1 MAGHSQF
8 KNIMY
13 RKGAQDAKRAKIF
26 SKLIREV
33 TVATKTGLP
42 DPEMN
47 PRLRAAVSAA
57 RAANMPK
64 DNIDRAIKKAVGGDD
79 GENFEEIR
87 YEGYGPGGVAVIV
100 EALTDNRNRTASEV
114 RAAFSKYGG
123 SLAETGAVSFLF
135 ERVGL
140 INYNSDKVDDDL
152 VFEAALEA
160 GAQDVESDGP
170 THNIYCAPDDFS
182 VVRDALEKI
191 LGEPEIARLD
201 WRPQNTVPVE
211 DTGAEQL
218 VKKLKVKGYLLGL
231 VTGGSSKRLSNSG
244 IDSLL
249 EKLDVKITG
258 DMVAQG
264 KPFPEPYLKEAE
276 FLKVSPKSCLVIEN
290 APLCIESAKKAGMAC
305 IAVSSTLE
313 KKYLLHAD
321 CMVSNIVKI
330 QEILEKGELR

>member
-1 MAGHSQF
+1 MLMNQPSSNQKLARTMAGHSQF

-160 GAQDVESDGP
+160 GAQDVESDGA

-218 VKKLKVKGYLLGL
+218 VKLLDTL
-231 VTGGSSKRLSNSG
+231 EDNDDVQRVAANFDIADEVMARLSAG
-244 IDSLL
+244 I
-249 EKLDVKITG
+249 
-258 DMVAQG
+258 
-264 KPFPEPYLKEAE
+264 
-276 FLKVSPKSCLVIEN
+276 
-290 APLCIESAKKAGMAC
+290 
-305 IAVSSTLE
+305 
-313 KKYLLHAD
+313 
-321 CMVSNIVKI
+321 
-330 QEILEKGELR
+330 

>member
-1 MAGHSQF
+1 MTPDRLKDVAALAQRMARGKTRGGGRAHVAVE
-8 KNIMY
+8 IDL
-13 RKGAQDAKRAKIF
+13 AQ
-26 SKLIREV
+26 
-33 TVATKTGLP
+33 
-42 DPEMN
+42 
-47 PRLRAAVSAA
+47 
-57 RAANMPK
+57 
-64 DNIDRAIKKAVGGDD
+64 AVGGDD

-135 ERVGL
+135 ERLGL

-182 VVRDALEKI
+182 VVRDALEQI

-201 WRPQNTVPVE
+201 WRPQNTVPME

-218 VKKLKVKGYLLGL
+218 VKLLDTL
-231 VTGGSSKRLSNSG
+231 EDNDDVQRVAANFDIADEVMARLSAG
-244 IDSLL
+244 I
-249 EKLDVKITG
+249 
-258 DMVAQG
+258 
-264 KPFPEPYLKEAE
+264 
-276 FLKVSPKSCLVIEN
+276 
-290 APLCIESAKKAGMAC
+290 
-305 IAVSSTLE
+305 
-313 KKYLLHAD
+313 
-321 CMVSNIVKI
+321 
-330 QEILEKGELR
+330 